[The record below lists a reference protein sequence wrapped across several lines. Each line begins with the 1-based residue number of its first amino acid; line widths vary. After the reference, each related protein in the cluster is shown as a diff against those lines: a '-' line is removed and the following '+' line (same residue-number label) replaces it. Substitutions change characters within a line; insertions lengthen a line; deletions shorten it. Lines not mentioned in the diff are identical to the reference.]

1 MAVVK
6 LKPEHC
12 TAIRAHGETA
22 YPNECC
28 GLMLGQL
35 VQGDKRI
42 LELLPAENAREESE
56 QRNRFLIS
64 PQTMFRA
71 EKAARAKG
79 MDVLGFYHSH
89 PNAEARPSQFDLDHA
104 WPFYSYVIVSVTR
117 GKAGA
122 MTCWKLAEDRSCFSP
137 EKMESG

>member
-1 MAVVK
+1 MVK
-6 LKPEHC
+6 LKREHP
-12 TAIRAHGETA
+12 TAIQAHGEIA

-28 GLMLGQL
+28 GLMLGRL
-35 VQGDKRI
+35 VQGDKLI

-56 QRNRFLIS
+56 QHNRFLIS
-64 PQTMFRA
+64 PQTMFRV
-71 EKAARAKG
+71 EKLARAKG

-104 WPFYSYVIVSVTR
+104 WPFYSYVIVSVSR

-122 MTCWKLAEDRSCFSP
+122 MTCWRLSEDRSCFSP
-137 EKMESG
+137 EVMESG

>member
-1 MAVVK
+1 
-6 LKPEHC
+6 
-12 TAIRAHGETA
+12 
-22 YPNECC
+22 
-28 GLMLGQL
+28 MLGQL

-64 PQTMFRA
+64 PQTVFRA